1 MRLIYFLFFLF
12 GLFSNSFVEAD
23 SVLDLDFYDSD
34 QVAHSSTEQTNY
46 TVEAFLPRSGTFSNV
61 TALGSPLLSA
71 PSNVTKVVCYSL
83 KGLCQLAKVYLDHSD
98 YANSYFERSK
108 TKFENVDVSKFE
120 SDLNNLTNGTYT
132 PKLFF
137 LLNLTNKNNPR
148 GLYSVD
154 EKVDDGVVTK
164 VFTPLVQDTLVSKL
178 FCGDDG
184 VFESLTDH
192 LVKVTAREKDGNFV
206 LLEVDTLSGSLPGK
220 KFYTKEKK
228 LWDEVN
234 LSRYKV
240 VLASLHP
247 DRVLEELTLDVNAPV
262 EDMYHVTREY
272 DRGLT
277 SVTFSPLPGFHV
289 VRVKAGGQD
298 LWSTNFSRAP
308 EVLSVLLRDEV
319 VSVRV
324 TSLLNRYT
332 SFHYF
337 NKVNGRFVE
346 ASQQEFSDHL
356 ERLKQAE
363 EPSRAEPVQ
372 PTPHT
377 LDLSNPS
384 HDFDVKL
391 SSEQLVKYRRV
402 TPKEGVVVSKVVL
415 GSKVLWDA
423 PVDTTLEYLNVY
435 LNQLGAPSAYM
446 LYAVGP
452 GNKRVVDSKYDVGN
466 NLWWFLHPSQLKD
479 HLKGLRETPKLDHAV
494 ELNLKTDFVLEHAMV
509 DEFSTLGV
517 GTTSYTAEDKYYF
530 SKVTWKGEL
539 VFNQADQKDF
549 SPVNVNLYKDFA
561 GEYKLLELGGFL
573 QNGEYKTDYF
583 EWDGSKFVTLD
594 SKAKFLKTF
603 DTLSGSSVL
612 SGTWASTEESVDSGE
627 EAGPSV
633 QVYDLDTSN
642 FDPERVSHAAGAENG
657 YYFDSYV
664 PKDNFL
670 FGDVKG
676 PGGFS
681 YLHRGARFVTL
692 AKFYSVHGK
701 FLGAVLKTVGSL
713 YRTQE
718 LVYYYTFENNKW
730 SYSTD
735 KKHFSEV
742 LASEL
747 RYSPERQA
755 EHERLLKAEEDFDKT
770 MDKVRAKE
778 EKERK
783 KELEKLEKEVKRE
796 EDEAKKRMLDK
807 KTLLYTHMVDL
818 DKEEPP
824 ELEKVELHTPEELEH
839 MEQPYGEEK
848 FVVESE
854 LVYYDFKG
862 PKDNK
867 LVHTKDFQSNGLEA
881 LDATPVAG
889 KFFHILSLN
898 GRRLWVSTST
908 RRCTNLQLFFE
919 EGNVVGAVLR
929 VTVSRKG
936 KLKTGEDYDY
946 LFVTDGELKTV
957 DVEEFNKLANVRFQ
971 MAALAQLSKL

>member
-12 GLFSNSFVEAD
+12 GLFSNSFVGAD
-23 SVLDLDFYDSD
+23 SVLDLDFYDSEK
-34 QVAHSSTEQTNY
+34 VYHSSSLQNNY
-46 TVEAFLPRSGTFSNV
+46 SVEVFHPNEGKFTDV
-61 TALGSPLLSA
+61 TALGSSMVRNGDV
-71 PSNVTKVVCYSL
+71 SKVVCYSVN
-83 KGLCQLAKVYLDHSD
+83 GLCQLVQLFTDSSD
-98 YANSYFERSK
+98 APSGYFERS
-108 TKFENVDVSKFE
+108 TTYFESVESSKFAD
-120 SDLNNLTNGTYT
+120 DLNNLKLGTYK

-148 GLYSVD
+148 GLYSV
-154 EKVDDGVVTK
+154 EENVADGVDTN
-164 VFTPLVQDTLVSKL
+164 VFTSLFQQNLVSEL
-178 FCGDDG
+178 FCGDDR
-184 VFESLTDH
+184 VFMSLTDH
-192 LVKVTAREKDGNFV
+192 AVKVTASKKGGDFV
-206 LLEVDTLSGSLPGK
+206 LLKVDTVNNDVSGT
-220 KFYTKEKK
+220 KFYTKDNNVWHPVD
-228 LWDEVN
+228 LP
-234 LSRYKV
+234 RYNE
-240 VLASLHP
+240 LLRSLHP
-247 DRVLEELTLDVNAPV
+247 EPAVEDLTLDVNAP
-262 EDMYHVTREY
+262 EDGKYHVKREY

-277 SVTFSPLPGFHV
+277 SVTYSPLPRFHLV
-289 VRVKAGGQD
+289 NVRAGDED
-298 LWSTNFSRAP
+298 LWSGKFGRAT
-308 EVLSVLLRDEV
+308 EVLSVLLSDQV

-324 TSLLNRYT
+324 TSLLASYK
-332 SFHYF
+332 SFHHF
-337 NKVNGRFVE
+337 NKVDGKFVE
-346 ASQQEFSDHL
+346 ATEKEFWDNL
-356 ERLKQAE
+356 EKLRQATE
-363 EPSRAEPVQ
+363 ESRAEPEQ

-384 HDFDVKL
+384 GDFDVKL
-391 SSEQLVKYRRV
+391 SSEQGVTYKRF
-402 TPKEGVVVSKVVL
+402 TPKVGVVVSKVVL
-415 GSKVLWDA
+415 GTQNLWDPQA
-423 PVDTTLEYLNVY
+423 GTTLQYVNVY
-435 LNQLGAPSAYM
+435 LNKQGLPSAYM

-452 GNKRVVDSKYDVGN
+452 GNKKVVDSKYDVGN

-479 HLKGLRETPKLDHAV
+479 HLKGLRDAPTLDHSL
-494 ELNLKTDFVLEHAMV
+494 ELNLGPDVVLDHTTV

-517 GTTSYTAEDKYYF
+517 GTTSYTAEDQYYF
-530 SKVTWKGEL
+530 SKVTWNGEL
-539 VFNQADQKDF
+539 VFEKTDGTEL
-549 SPVNVNLYKDFA
+549 SPVNVRLFKDA
-561 GEYKLLELGGFL
+561 GGDYKLLELGGFL
-573 QNGEYKTDYF
+573 PNGEYKTEYF
-583 EWDGSKFVTLD
+583 NWDGSKFAALD
-594 SKAKFLKTF
+594 SKAKFLKAF
-603 DTLSGSSVL
+603 DALSGSVV
-612 SGTWASTEESVDSGE
+612 SGAWFSPEESVESGE

-633 QVYDLDTSN
+633 VVYNLDTSD
-642 FDPERVSHAAGAENG
+642 FDPQRVSHAAGAENG

-747 RYSPERQA
+747 RYSPERKE
-755 EHERLLKAEEDFDKT
+755 EHERLLRAEEDFEKT
-770 MDKVRAKE
+770 MGKVRAKE

-839 MEQPYGEEK
+839 MQQPYGEEK

-854 LVYYDFKG
+854 LVYYDFKA
-862 PKDNK
+862 PKDNT

-929 VTVSRKG
+929 VTVSRNG
-936 KLKTGEDYDY
+936 KLKAGEDYDY

-971 MAALAQLSKL
+971 SAALAQLSKL